1 MYLSRLRFE
10 SVSLQVIGSAIDRV
24 LICMRADTEI
34 DLQGK
39 Y

>member
-24 LICMRADTEI
+24 LVRMRADTEI
-34 DLQGK
+34 GRNGS
-39 Y
+39 